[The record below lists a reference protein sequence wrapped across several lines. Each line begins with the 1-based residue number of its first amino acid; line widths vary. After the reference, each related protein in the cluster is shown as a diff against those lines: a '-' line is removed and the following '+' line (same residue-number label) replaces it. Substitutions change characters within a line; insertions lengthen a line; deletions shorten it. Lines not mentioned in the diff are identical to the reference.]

1 VPGAPAAKAGI
12 LSGDVIASLNGEALK
27 DDRELARKVSEM
39 APGTQ
44 VKLGMIRQGK
54 KETVRLTLAQ
64 LPSPRSEPPAIAEGP
79 KTPES
84 NADPASL
91 GLTLVPG
98 KRLAPDADGVIVA
111 EVDPDGIAAER
122 GFQAGDVI
130 LDVAGNSVKLPSD
143 VKKALSDAQGKSR
156 RNVIAR
162 VRTGDFTRFVAI
174 PVG

>member
-1 VPGAPAAKAGI
+1 V
-12 LSGDVIASLNGEALK
+12 
-27 DDRELARKVSEM
+27 RKVSEM

-79 KTPES
+79 EGPES

-98 KRLAPDADGVIVA
+98 KGLAPDADGVIVA
-111 EVDPDGIAAER
+111 KVDPDGIAAER

-130 LDVAGNSVKLPSD
+130 LDVAGNSVKQPSD

>member
-1 VPGAPAAKAGI
+1 
-12 LSGDVIASLNGEALK
+12 
-27 DDRELARKVSEM
+27 
-39 APGTQ
+39 
-44 VKLGMIRQGK
+44 
-54 KETVRLTLAQ
+54 
-64 LPSPRSEPPAIAEGP
+64 
-79 KTPES
+79 
-84 NADPASL
+84 
-91 GLTLVPG
+91 
-98 KRLAPDADGVIVA
+98 VIVA
-111 EVDPDGIAAER
+111 EVDPGGIAAER